1 MCFLTVNE
9 HVTGN
14 GDAIHKG
21 TYCVGFL
28 TVNENMRNGES
39 HSYFSNEEKL
49 VKPLS
54 P

>member
-14 GDAIHKG
+14 GDEIHKG

-28 TVNENMRNGES
+28 TVNENMREWR
-39 HSYFSNEEKL
+39 NEKVTATFKMKRNL
-49 VKPLS
+49 
-54 P
+54 